1 MRFSKAAR
9 TTKANS
15 LLTSKNSGTIEIYT
29 GSPPATVDAALGAQ
43 VLLVTF
49 NIPVTA
55 GTILNGVFTAAA
67 IADATAGAAG
77 TAAWYRQIDPDG
89 ITIMEDGNITVSGG
103 GGDMIIDN
111 VSIANPQNVRFISWT
126 ETEGNPD

>member
-1 MRFSKAAR
+1 MRLSKAAR

-15 LLTSKNSGTIEIYT
+15 LLTSKNSGTIDIYT
-29 GSPPATVDAALGAQ
+29 GSPPATVDAAPAGTLLG
-43 VLLVTF
+43 TF

-67 IADATAGAAG
+67 IADMIAVGAGS
-77 TAAWYRQIDPDG
+77 AAWYRQRDSGNTTMQDG
-89 ITIMEDGNITVSGG
+89 TVTISGG

-111 VSIANPQNVRFISWT
+111 VTIAIGQNVRFISWT